1 MKFEKITEKD
11 SHYNSLETKSTKELL
26 SGIHHEDKVAVLAVG
41 HVLDKIESLINN
53 LVPRMENGGRLFY
66 MGAGTSGRLGVRCL
80 RVSAYLWNKSRN
92 GNGHNRRRNRCATS
106 IHRKC

>member
-11 SHYNSLETKSTKELL
+11 SHYDSLETKSTKELL

-53 LVPRMENGGRLFY
+53 LVPRMKTVEDCSTWVQEQVEG
-66 MGAGTSGRLGVRCL
+66 
-80 RVSAYLWNKSRN
+80 
-92 GNGHNRRRNRCATS
+92 
-106 IHRKC
+106 